1 MHKSDVSIIIA
12 LAYLGGIICASFF
25 IGHIDMFG
33 ATYLLP
39 LIVGVVGVCW
49 HHKMIVVICFALITF
64 FLGGIN
70 YFNAISPIE
79 DMKML
84 GEKGQTIKGE
94 GIIIREYVGVE
105 NKKVI
110 VDIVKESKGRLI
122 SVKGLVY
129 LDKYDQVSVGDKVS
143 ISGLAEY
150 PENFADFDYVSYLA
164 KEDIFFIIRKPSM
177 SVIGKGEYDIVMEK
191 MAWLKKHI
199 SNSMSA
205 DFIPSHAPVVQAM
218 VLGES
223 EKMSKEYK
231 EKLMKTGL
239 SHAIA
244 ISGSHFA
251 LISVFLFALFM
262 SIGFWKKQ
270 VYFLVMI
277 SIMLYV
283 VLISFPASAVRAGIM
298 IGVVCVSRIFER
310 QTQDWRLLVLAAF
323 LMALQN
329 PLVINHDL
337 GFQLSFLAVLG
348 LLYLSPIIDNWMRS
362 LVGDKIAWIRNT
374 ISATLAAQ
382 IAVAPFLL
390 VATHGLSFSGLIAN
404 ILIVPVMPICLGL
417 GFIYPFF
424 SIISFA
430 GKVIAILSFPL
441 IAYLNGVIDFFASLP
456 FSYLDIQIPRYCTLF
471 IYLTM
476 IVLLVRHK
484 RETKFLMMGI
494 WFK

>member
-1 MHKSDVSIIIA
+1 MHKSDVFIIIA

-25 IGHIDMFG
+25 IGHIDMFRMI
-33 ATYLLP
+33 YLFP
-39 LIVGVVGVCW
+39 LFIGVAGVYW
-49 HHKMIVVICFALITF
+49 HHKTVVVICFALITF
-64 FLGGIN
+64 FFGGFN
-70 YFNAISPIE
+70 YLKAISPIAE
-79 DMKML
+79 IKVL
-84 GEKGQTIKGE
+84 GENGQIIKGE
-94 GIIIREYVGVE
+94 GVVIREYTGVE
-105 NKKVI
+105 DKRIVI
-110 VDIVKESKGRLI
+110 NILEESKGRLV
-122 SVKGLVY
+122 SVKGLIY
-129 LDKYDQVSVGDKVS
+129 LDRYNQVSVGDKVD
-143 ISGLAEY
+143 ISGLAKY

-164 KEDIFFIIRKPSM
+164 KEDIFFIIRKPSI

-191 MAWLKKHI
+191 MAWLKKYI

-251 LISVFLFALFM
+251 LISVFLFAFFM
-262 SIGFWKKQ
+262 SIGLWKKQ

-277 SIMLYV
+277 SILLYI

-298 IGVVCVSRIFER
+298 IGVVCISRIVER

-348 LLYLSPIIDNWMRS
+348 LLYLTPIVGNWVKS
-362 LVGDKIAWIRNT
+362 LIGDKIAWIRNI

-424 SIISFA
+424 SIIPFA

-456 FSYLDIQIPRYCTLF
+456 FSYLNIQIPGFYAF
-471 IYLTM
+471 SIYLVIITF
-476 IVLLVRHK
+476 LVRYK
-484 RETKFLMMGI
+484 KEGSICIGEIK
-494 WFK
+494 